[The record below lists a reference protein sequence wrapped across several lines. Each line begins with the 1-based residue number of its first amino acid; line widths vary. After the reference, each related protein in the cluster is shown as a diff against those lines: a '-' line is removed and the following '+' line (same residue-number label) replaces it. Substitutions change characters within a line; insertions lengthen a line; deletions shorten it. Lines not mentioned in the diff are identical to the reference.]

1 MAVLTEDNTKPL
13 EDVLACAFPNYDLTT
28 QTENASE
35 AQHDSSISS
44 AEDSDDSDDEDDL
57 EEYDFSGIDW
67 CINHFFSLNFVSSE
81 YWSRVISHILKDM
94 RPYTYVHIFFYKIKI
109 QCRGNFNKKYLFGLK
124 AIAVLL
130 SISTT

>member
-57 EEYDFSGIDW
+57 EEYDFSGID
-67 CINHFFSLNFVSSE
+67 
-81 YWSRVISHILKDM
+81 
-94 RPYTYVHIFFYKIKI
+94 
-109 QCRGNFNKKYLFGLK
+109 
-124 AIAVLL
+124 
-130 SISTT
+130 

>member
-1 MAVLTEDNTKPL
+1 MAVLTEDNAKPL

-28 QTENASE
+28 QSVNASE

-67 CINHFFSLNFVSSE
+67 CIKTFLFSKLWKF
-81 YWSRVISHILKDM
+81 RILKSS
-94 RPYTYVHIFFYKIKI
+94 IFLKYETIWTDISF
-109 QCRGNFNKKYLFGLK
+109 QCDTLF
-124 AIAVLL
+124 
-130 SISTT
+130 